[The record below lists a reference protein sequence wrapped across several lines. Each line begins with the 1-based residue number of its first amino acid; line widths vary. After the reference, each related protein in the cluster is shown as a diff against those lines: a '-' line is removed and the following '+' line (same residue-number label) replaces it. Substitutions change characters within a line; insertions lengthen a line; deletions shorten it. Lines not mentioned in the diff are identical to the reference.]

1 MKKPLF
7 FNSYFQ
13 NPFQNIILCRVLKS
27 QNFIYQNDSPINIM
41 QNAISA
47 PVLLLFLLGF
57 YVKLYE
63 GTINFQYIFLQFIS
77 ESRIFSSFM
86 ILNLLVLKQW
96 PLYIAQSLK
105 KSHTF

>member
-1 MKKPLF
+1 MQSF
-7 FNSYFQ
+7 EIS
-13 NPFQNIILCRVLKS
+13 
-27 QNFIYQNDSPINIM
+27 NFIYQNDSPINIM

-86 ILNLLVLKQW
+86 ILNLLVLKWW

-105 KSHTF
+105 KVILFNVLTKLLLKTL